1 MPLLQ
6 PDHALEVC
14 RHLVQASSAD
24 ETEVSLECVE
34 ENYVRFDERGPT
46 QSADRERYHLVVRAR
61 VQGPG
66 GTQEGQAACGSLDCD
81 DGRAALE
88 RALTLARLAGPRAGL
103 LPMPGP
109 AAVRETAAQR
119 PTRDHT
125 LREKVGWITAAQS
138 ACRRDGLLPAGLAR
152 TGAIGRT
159 LVNSAGREVTGAVS
173 DASFALTA
181 FRAGEAGGSAMAE
194 VSNPN
199 VERLEIDEV
208 IESAVERAVRSR
220 GPVDHRPRETTVVLM
235 PHAVSA
241 LLHFAGHHGFGAQE
255 FAERSSFLCERV
267 GKSLFP
273 DSVRIYDDAGHEI
286 APGMPFDGQGWPR
299 ERFALLEG
307 GSLQGPVTDANWAA
321 RLGVPNSGHGFAAGQ
336 GGRAHGGPSPENL
349 VVAAGNETLE
359 QLIAGVE
366 DGLLV
371 NQLHYTN
378 MIEPRDL
385 TLTGMTRGGTFR
397 IQGGRVTQA
406 VRNLRFTETLVNVL
420 QRVSGVGSVQQAAS
434 NLAGGRVVCPAM
446 RVERFRFTSTT
457 DF

>member
-24 ETEVSLECVE
+24 ETEVRLECVE
-34 ENYVRFDERGPT
+34 ENFVRFDERGPS
-46 QSADRERYHLVVRAR
+46 QNADRERYALSIRAR

-66 GTQEGQAACGSLDCD
+66 GLQEGQASCGSLDPE

-88 RALTLARLAGPRAGL
+88 RALTLARLAGPRADL
-103 LPMPGP
+103 LPLGGP
-109 AAVRETAAQR
+109 VEVRETAAQR

-125 LREKVGWITAAQS
+125 LREKVAWIERAQK

-152 TGAIGRT
+152 TGAIGQT
-159 LVNSAGREVTGAVS
+159 LVNSAGREVTGATS
-173 DASFALTA
+173 NARFALTA
-181 FRAGEAGGSAMAE
+181 FRAGEAGGSAMGE
-194 VSNPN
+194 VAHPN
-199 VERLEIDEV
+199 VERLEIDSA
-208 IESAVERAVRSR
+208 IEGAVERAVRSR
-220 GPVDHRPRETTVVLM
+220 GPIDHQPRETTVVLM

-241 LLHFAGHHGFGAQE
+241 LVQFAGHHGFGAQE
-255 FAERSSFLCERV
+255 FAERSSFLCERI
-267 GKSLFP
+267 GKPLFP
-273 DSVRIYDDAGHEI
+273 DALRILDDAAYED
-286 APGMPFDGQGWPR
+286 APGMPFDGEGSPR
-299 ERFALLEG
+299 ERFSLLDG
-307 GSLQGPVTDANWAA
+307 GCLQGPVTDAAWAA
-321 RLGVPNSGHGFAAGQ
+321 RLGVPNSGHGKGAGDL
-336 GGRAHGGPSPENL
+336 GGPAPENL
-349 VVAAGNETLE
+349 IVAAGNETVE
-359 QLIAGVE
+359 QLVAGVE

-371 NQLHYTN
+371 HQLHYTN

-420 QRVSGVGSVQQAAS
+420 QRVSGVGSSLHAAT
-434 NLAGGRVVCPAM
+434 NLSGGSVVCPAL